1 MENQEA
7 NKKRPAVDD
16 LEPPAV
22 GLEHEHAVVNPV
34 ETTAASS
41 TTAPTVTAGAA
52 GQGAALVS
60 AVQAATAELVA
71 QASVTPDAISS
82 VGQQPVAKP
91 KGAPRGRYVIVD
103 PNRPKKAKV
112 PRGPSD
118 NNTGSSLKSGG
129 TCTACAGSKVC
140 ARRDAYLLGLP
151 LAFLPY
157 HFFSCEA
164 CSSLRLLSEHVR
176 SMCFHTSNSLLNCVA
191 R

>member
-7 NKKRPAVDD
+7 NKKRPAVDGLD
-16 LEPPAV
+16 SPAV
-22 GLEHEHAVVNPV
+22 GIEHEHAVVNPV
-34 ETTAASS
+34 ETTVAS

-52 GQGAALVS
+52 GPGAAHIS
-60 AVQAATAELVA
+60 SVQAATAELVA
-71 QASVTPDAISS
+71 QASVTPDANSS
-82 VGQQPVAKP
+82 VGHQPVAKP

-140 ARRDAYLLGLP
+140 ACGGTYLLK
-151 LAFLPY
+151 
-157 HFFSCEA
+157 
-164 CSSLRLLSEHVR
+164 
-176 SMCFHTSNSLLNCVA
+176 
-191 R
+191 